1 MIEGPKP
8 SCITARDSFKNVG
21 NCRKI
26 MSNVHE
32 EVVDLRLFTK
42 ISHLWIQ
49 FMKKCL
55 KEYSSK
61 KVKTKKVLFFL
72 GKINNSFVYF
82 YRMDHNI
89 ESIDQAQRAQM
100 LTNGEDPSQTIP
112 FFRQTSPIG
121 KKICL

>member
-1 MIEGPKP
+1 MKKLLTCASSRKSLISGF
-8 SCITARDSFKNVG
+8 SLWKNVWK
-21 NCRKI
+21 NT
-26 MSNVHE
+26 H
-32 EVVDLRLFTK
+32 
-42 ISHLWIQ
+42 
-49 FMKKCL
+49 
-55 KEYSSK
+55 SSK
-61 KVKTKKVLFFL
+61 KVRLKKCYFFREKL
-72 GKINNSFVYF
+72 INFFCVF

>member
-1 MIEGPKP
+1 M
-8 SCITARDSFKNVG
+8 
-21 NCRKI
+21 
-26 MSNVHE
+26 
-32 EVVDLRLFTK
+32 
-42 ISHLWIQ
+42 
-49 FMKKCL
+49 
-55 KEYSSK
+55 
-61 KVKTKKVLFFL
+61 LFFW